1 MNGQIS
7 QLAVFPE
14 ADCVLAIATNSS
26 TGGALTF
33 AFLEWV
39 VEKVMG
45 APLPALPAARQL
57 PAGAAWVDYQG
68 EYFNEGSLSKTMV
81 SVGEGG
87 KLAVSTRRH
96 TKAAGYQ
103 WDAGEEE
110 DGEADDTAQEDE
122 AQEARLV
129 GEDLFLIEPALGPDG
144 RPKLGET
151 LGAGYLRFHRE
162 EGTGEVAWMCSGRL
176 MRKHPLG
183 VARL

>member
-45 APLPALPAARQL
+45 VPLPALPAARGL
-57 PAGAAWVDYQG
+57 PAGVGLREYQG
-68 EYFNEGSLSKTMV
+68 EYYNEGSLSKTMV

-110 DGEADDTAQEDE
+110 DDEADDTAQEG
-122 AQEARLV
+122 QEARLV

-162 EGTGEVAWMCSGRL
+162 EGTGEVAWVCSGRL

>member
-45 APLPALPAARQL
+45 VPLPALPAARQL
-57 PAGAAWVDYQG
+57 PAGVGLDYQG
-68 EYFNEGSLSKTMV
+68 EYYNDGSLSKTMV

-110 DGEADDTAQEDE
+110 DDEAEDTAQEDE
-122 AQEARLV
+122 GQEARLV

-183 VARL
+183 AARL